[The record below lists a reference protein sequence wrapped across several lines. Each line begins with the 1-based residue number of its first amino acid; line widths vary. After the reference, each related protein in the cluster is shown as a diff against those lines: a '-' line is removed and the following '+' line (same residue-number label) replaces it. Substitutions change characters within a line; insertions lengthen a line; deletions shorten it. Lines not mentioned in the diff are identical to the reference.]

1 MRLLYKIK
9 NKKHKWFL
17 IFGFVCV
24 CFVLFLE
31 YQNKHLVVDNF
42 IVQSEKISDDL
53 NGFKIVQISDLHN
66 ANFGRDND
74 KLLTLI
80 KIQNPDIVV
89 ITGDFVDSNHTNINK
104 ALEFAKKVQEICPTY
119 YITGNHEYWLDEKD
133 LDILLSG
140 LRARGITIL
149 ENECVNIDK
158 NNSSFIL
165 VGLDDRNLSDN
176 TLAKILQDHKG
187 EFTVVLAHEPQ
198 YISNYSREKVDLVLS
213 GHAHGGQF
221 RLPLIGG
228 VVAPDQGFNPQY
240 TDGEYKINDTTMI
253 VSRGLGN
260 SIIPVRL
267 FNYPEIVCVELK

>member
-104 ALEFAKKVQEICPTY
+104 ALEFAQKVQEICPTY

-133 LDILLSG
+133 LDILFSG